1 MSTLPR
7 PIVYHLIPGD
17 GPNALIESIALTS
30 DLDVRVL
37 TLYNIDHSVPKFCE
51 KNGITIETLGF
62 ENKST
67 FKQLIRLMLFMS
79 KNKPKLIFA
88 HSFYPSAIVAIAKFF
103 FPWVR
108 FVSVRHHNKVHI
120 LSRNRKAILADKI
133 IFLLTSH
140 TVCVSNAVRETMID
154 QGARKSKLTVIYN
167 GLSHPGIFYQHRQS
181 RQVDGTFQLIAL
193 GRIDWQK
200 NYEGMLKVM
209 AALKTKGALFHLR
222 ILGSG
227 NSEYLAHLKS
237 IQFNLGLGNS
247 VEWCGRKSNI
257 YEYLEMADLFVHT
270 AKDEACPLV
279 LLESMMFGIPIVS
292 SNLGGCRDVLS
303 GLYEGCDPEDPDKFA
318 EMILESLKNLNS
330 VVKNAAEISTVVTER
345 FSSTKMQAAY
355 TALSLNLLLNSKV
368 S

>member
-1 MSTLPR
+1 MSTFPK
-7 PIVYHLIPGD
+7 PVIYHFIPGD
-17 GPNALIESIALTS
+17 GPNALIESIVLTP
-30 DLDVRVL
+30 DLDVRIL
-37 TLYNIDHSVPKFCE
+37 TLYNIDQSVPIFCK
-51 KNGITIETLGF
+51 KNGISIETLGF
-62 ENKST
+62 EKKST
-67 FKQLIRLMLFMS
+67 FKQLIKFLQFMS
-79 KNKPKLIFA
+79 INRPTLLFA
-88 HSFYPSAIVAIAKFF
+88 HSFYPSAIVASARFF

-120 LSRNRKAILADKI
+120 LSGNRKAILADRLI
-133 IFLLTSH
+133 SFLTSL
-140 TVCVSNAVRETMID
+140 TVCVSEAVRETMID

-167 GLSHPGIFYQHRQS
+167 GLSHPGIVYQYQQS
-181 RQVDGTFQLIAL
+181 RQPASTFQLIAL

-200 NYEGMLKVM
+200 NYEGMLRVM
-209 AALKTKGALFHLR
+209 SALKAKGVLFHLK

-227 NSEYLAHLKS
+227 NSEYLSHLKS
-237 IQFNLGLGNS
+237 IQFNLGLGDS
-247 VEWCGRKSNI
+247 VEWCGRKNDI
-257 YEYLEMADLFVHT
+257 YEYLEVADLFVHT

-292 SNLGGCRDVLS
+292 SNLGGCRDVIS
-303 GLYEGCDPEDPDKFA
+303 GLYEGCDPEDTEKFA

-330 VVKNAAEISTVVTER
+330 VGKNAVEISRVVTER